1 MPQSERC
8 LGDDLPVIKRLA
20 VVVDPLPGAVDVS
33 IGLPMARTGVDEVA
47 TKSACRVIQ
56 PGARMA
62 SALVP
67 HRHALIQSVA
77 YRHLEMSE
85 VGEERGRELTVPD
98 VQRVRE
104 VAVPAGR
111 HEVVMQTGRAEVM
124 LSDFVAA
131 LLAHVTHPQ
140 YRLR

>member
-1 MPQSERC
+1 
-8 LGDDLPVIKRLA
+8 
-20 VVVDPLPGAVDVS
+20 
-33 IGLPMARTGVDEVA
+33 
-47 TKSACRVIQ
+47 
-56 PGARMA
+56 MA

-77 YRHLEMSE
+77 HRHLEMSE
-85 VGEERGRELTVPD
+85 IGEERGRELTVPD

-104 VAVPAGR
+104 VSVPAGR
-111 HEVVMQTGRAEVM
+111 HEVVMQAGRAEVM

-131 LLAHVTHPQ
+131 LLAHATHPQ